1 MLKKYCDRCK
11 DKIIDIWVEAQLR
24 NYWKYTFDVG
34 CYLLLK
40 KRRSIRKVIRMFYE
54 ENKYMK
60 EWYLDGDPEEEKD
73 DDSELEEYVV

>member
-1 MLKKYCDRCK
+1 
-11 DKIIDIWVEAQLR
+11 
-24 NYWKYTFDVG
+24 
-34 CYLLLK
+34 
-40 KRRSIRKVIRMFYE
+40 MFYE